1 MTTRTYLDLVAQPL
15 TMEPTSTIAGA
26 TKKII
31 FSV

>member
-1 MTTRTYLDLVAQPL
+1 MTTRTYLDRVAQPL
-15 TMEPTSTIAGA
+15 TMEPTSTSADA